1 MLLKN
6 HLVEVFKKASS
17 ENNFLV
23 KENIVLKWVHRFGID
38 SLNDL
43 LIHSQ
48 AQEENHE
55 EENQEQITLI
65 EENHEEE
72 NQEQITLIEENH
84 EEENQEQ
91 ITLIEENHEEENQE
105 QITLI
110 EENHEEENQEQI
122 TLIEENHEEENQEQI
137 TLIEENHEEE
147 NQEQITLIEENH
159 EEENQEQ
166 IRLESFK
173 TSENLEETN
182 CELNYLKISNN
193 NQVFNTKQDSNQIN
207 QYIKTPK
214 LPLPNIKNLR
224 KWINKDKK
232 AS

>member
-6 HLVEVFKKASS
+6 HLIEVFKKASK
-17 ENNFLV
+17 ENNFLL
-23 KENIVLKWVHRFGID
+23 KENILLKWVHRFGID

-43 LIHSQ
+43 LIHSP
-48 AQEENHE
+48 
-55 EENQEQITLI
+55 EQK
-65 EENHEEE
+65 
-72 NQEQITLIEENH
+72 
-84 EEENQEQ
+84 
-91 ITLIEENHEEENQE
+91 
-105 QITLI
+105 
-110 EENHEEENQEQI
+110 
-122 TLIEENHEEENQEQI
+122 
-137 TLIEENHEEE
+137 
-147 NQEQITLIEENH
+147 ENH

-173 TSENLEETN
+173 TLENLEETN
-182 CELNYLKISNN
+182 CESNYLKISKN
-193 NQVFNTKQDSNQIN
+193 NQFFNTKQDSNQIN

>member
-6 HLVEVFKKASS
+6 HLIEVFKKASK
-17 ENNFLV
+17 ENNFLL

-43 LIHSQ
+43 LIHSPEQ
-48 AQEENHE
+48 KENHE

-65 EENHEEE
+65 D
-72 NQEQITLIEENH
+72 
-84 EEENQEQ
+84 
-91 ITLIEENHEEENQE
+91 
-105 QITLI
+105 
-110 EENHEEENQEQI
+110 
-122 TLIEENHEEENQEQI
+122 
-137 TLIEENHEEE
+137 
-147 NQEQITLIEENH
+147 ENH

-173 TSENLEETN
+173 TLENLEETN
-182 CELNYLKISNN
+182 CESNYLKISNN